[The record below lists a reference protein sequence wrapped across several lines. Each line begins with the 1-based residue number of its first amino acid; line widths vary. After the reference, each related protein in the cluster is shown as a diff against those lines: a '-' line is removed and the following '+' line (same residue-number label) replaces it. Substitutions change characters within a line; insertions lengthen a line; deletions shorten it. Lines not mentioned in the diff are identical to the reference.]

1 MKKTFILFLFLSLS
15 AFATDIS
22 NPFVDGNNYYK
33 SGKYEA
39 AISSYGGILSS
50 GQQSF
55 ELYFNLGNCYY
66 KLHQVAP
73 AIYNFEKALLVNPD
87 DVDAKT
93 NLEYAKKLKIDE
105 IKEIPKVGFS
115 KLLQDFT
122 SSYSYDAWA
131 WTAIV
136 LAFLFLLFFLGYYF
150 SSKAIVKRTFFTGM
164 FLLLIG
170 IVATVSAGIFEKN
183 RYYNDKPAIVFAE
196 ITLLKSEP
204 KISGKTRFTLH
215 EGTKVAVLE
224 SRTNWK
230 KVQLSDETVGWVE
243 SDAIRELK

>member
-1 MKKTFILFLFLSLS
+1 MKKIFILFLFLSLL

-22 NPFVDGNNYYK
+22 NPFADGNNYYK

-39 AISSYGGILSS
+39 AIASYEGILSS

-73 AIYNFEKALLVNPD
+73 AIYHFEKALLINPD

-131 WTAIV
+131 WTAVV
-136 LAFLFLLFFLGYYF
+136 LAFVFLLFFVGYYF
-150 SSKAIVKRTFFTGM
+150 SQITLWKRIFFIGM
-164 FLLLIG
+164 FVLVFLIFSFSLSSCFG
-170 IVATVSAGIFEKN
+170 
-183 RYYNDKPAIVFAE
+183 
-196 ITLLKSEP
+196 
-204 KISGKTRFTLH
+204 H
-215 EGTKVAVLE
+215 KVGL
-224 SRTNWK
+224 
-230 KVQLSDETVGWVE
+230 
-243 SDAIRELK
+243 